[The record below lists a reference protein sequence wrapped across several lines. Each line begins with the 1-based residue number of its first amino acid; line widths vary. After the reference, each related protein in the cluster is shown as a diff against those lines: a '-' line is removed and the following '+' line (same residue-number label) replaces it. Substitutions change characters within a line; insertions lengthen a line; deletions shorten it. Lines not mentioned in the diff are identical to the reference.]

1 MPATTK
7 DQSTPLPGPLAAG
20 TVLQNRYA
28 IEKLLGGGGM
38 GMVYLARDQRL
49 ANRPCAIKEMV
60 DHFIDQ
66 AQRIEANEY
75 FAREADT
82 LAQLKHQAIPAITD
96 RFEISNRH
104 YLVMEYVE
112 GRNLEEELA
121 ARGEPLPEGL
131 VIDIARQLSDVLAY
145 LHGLKPP
152 IIYRD
157 MKPSNV
163 MLNPN
168 GRVVLVDFGIARLF
182 KAARKGT
189 MIGTL
194 GFAPPEQYQGNVDPR
209 SDIYSLGATLHYVL
223 TGRDPEKF
231 PPFSFPPIRELRPGL
246 SSNLAGAIDAAL
258 AYEMNARPGTIQE
271 FRDMMLYGRG
281 LSHAGAS
288 GVTSTSGTGG
298 LAQYAEPAYEDYV
311 EDRKPRS
318 AVGRTISLAIFLCVL
333 GGGAFGATYIY
344 SNPEL
349 QLRLGIKPLIDGLPW
364 KHEELLAKA
373 RENPLEFQQMTLALS
388 TREGIAL
395 GPPQASFNDT
405 DLTNARYLKWTANF
419 RNLLAGLDGRDE
431 KIEARFYD
439 PNGLQIASSGTNQ
452 FIGPAQKTADFSG
465 VALMPTMTEKPAGNY
480 KVALYSND
488 KMLAQESFRVSRDLN
503 ARASAAAAE
512 KAAATAAAA
521 EVRKRDDEVRRLAMI
536 DERRAKPLSLRSIDF
551 LNTTKTGA
559 RISGATNSFEVSKVL
574 FVGWEVKFDN
584 RLYKLEPN
592 QYRVD
597 AVYIG
602 PDGRT
607 LGSVN
612 DFQPVS
618 ANMKAVTFSGRVG
631 NSRGGA
637 FLPGT
642 YTVNFL
648 LNGQSFAERRFQV
661 VTDAGGPF
669 ATNPSGGGGFGTS
682 MGSSTGSSRST
693 GATTASSGGALGPTI
708 ATGRI
713 SGLRVGGTPE
723 MELRLRPQPNGF
735 LHGELDIHLS
745 GYGST
750 PIEGFVRGNHLQF
763 QVPYGTET
771 FYFEG
776 QRRVDQISGT
786 FESTPSGERGTWTT
800 QTN

>member
-1 MPATTK
+1 MATSPK
-7 DQSTPLPGPLAAG
+7 DASQPNTGPLEAG
-20 TVLQNRYA
+20 TVLQGRYQ
-28 IEKLLGGGGM
+28 IERLLGGGGM
-38 GMVYLARDQRL
+38 GMVYLAHDQRL

-96 RFEISNRH
+96 RFELANRH

-131 VIDIARQLSDVLAY
+131 VIDIARQLCDVLAY
-145 LHGLKPP
+145 LHGLVPP

-194 GFAPPEQYQGNVDPR
+194 GFAPPEQYQGLVDPR

-231 PPFSFPPIRELRPGL
+231 PPFSFPPVRELRPGV

-258 AYEMNARPGTIQE
+258 AYEMDGRPGRVQD

-281 LSHAGAS
+281 LSMDSPSVSA
-288 GVTSTSGTGG
+288 TSGTGG
-298 LAQYAEPAYEDYV
+298 LTRYQEQLGFEDEPVTY
-311 EDRKPRS
+311 RKPRS
-318 AVGRTISLAIFLCVL
+318 RLSRSIGLVIFLMVL
-333 GGGAFGATYIY
+333 AGAAFGGTYLY
-344 SNPEL
+344 SNAEL
-349 QLRLGIKPLIDGLPW
+349 QQQLGLKPLFDGLPW

-373 RENPLEFQQMTLALS
+373 RENPLEFSDVTLALS
-388 TREGIAL
+388 TREGTAL
-395 GPPQASFNDT
+395 APPQSQFKDT
-405 DLTNARYLKWTANF
+405 DLTNARYLKWTASF
-419 RNLLAGLDGRDE
+419 KNLLAGLEGRDE

-439 PNGLQIASSGTNQ
+439 PNGLQIASSDTNAYV
-452 FIGPAQKTADFSG
+452 GPAQKTADFNG
-465 VALMPTMTEKPAGNY
+465 VVLMPTMTDKPPGTY
-480 KVALYSND
+480 KIALYSDD
-488 KMLAQESFRVSRDLN
+488 KMLAQEGFLVNQDVSAKN
-503 ARASAAAAE
+503 AAAASEASAAAEAKE
-512 KAAATAAAA
+512 
-521 EVRKRDDEVRRLAMI
+521 EQRKRDEEARKLAMI
-536 DERRAKPLSLRSIDF
+536 DERRAKPLQLRGISF
-551 LNTTKTGA
+551 LNTTKTGTA
-559 RISGATNSFEVSKVL
+559 LSGATDSFDVAKVL
-574 FVGWEVKFDN
+574 FVGWQVSFDN
-584 RLYKLEPN
+584 RLYKLEAN

-597 AVYIG
+597 AAYIG

-618 ANMKAVTFSGRVG
+618 PSMRTVTFSGRVG

-642 YTVNFL
+642 YTVNFY
-648 LNGQSFAERRFQV
+648 LNGQYFGAKKFDV
-661 VTDAGGPF
+661 VADAGGSPY
-669 ATNPSGGGGFGTS
+669 ATYPGGGSAIGSTTAGGSYGTS
-682 MGSSTGSSRST
+682 M
-693 GATTASSGGALGPTI
+693 LGPTV
-708 ATGRI
+708 ATGTI
-713 SGLRVGGTPE
+713 SGLRSGGNPE

-735 LHGELDIHLS
+735 LHGELVIHQS
-745 GYGST
+745 GFGMT

-771 FYFEG
+771 YYFEG
-776 QRRVDQISGT
+776 QRDNDQISGT
-786 FESTPSGERGTWTT
+786 FESTPSGERGTWNT
-800 QTN
+800 QAN

>member
-1 MPATTK
+1 MAAPPKK
-7 DQSTPLPGPLAAG
+7 DSSQPLTGPLEPG
-20 TVLQNRYA
+20 TVLQGRYA
-28 IEKLLGGGGM
+28 IERLLGGGGM

-96 RFEISNRH
+96 RFELANRH

-121 ARGEPLPEGL
+121 ARGGPLPEGL
-131 VIDIARQLSDVLAY
+131 VIDIARQLCDVLAY
-145 LHGLKPP
+145 LHGLVPP

-163 MLNPN
+163 MLNSN

-194 GFAPPEQYQGNVDPR
+194 GFAPPEQYQGLVDPR

-231 PPFSFPPIRELRPGL
+231 PPFSFPPVRELRPAV

-258 AYEMNARPGTIQE
+258 AYEVNVRPPSVRE

-281 LSHAGAS
+281 LTPDGRSVS
-288 GVTSTSGTGG
+288 STSGTGG
-298 LAQYAEPAYEDYV
+298 LAQYQEQLEYDERPIV
-311 EDRKPRS
+311 HLKPRS
-318 AVGRTISLAIFLCVL
+318 RLGRSIGLAIFLMVL
-333 GGGAFGATYIY
+333 AGAAFGGTYLY
-344 SNPEL
+344 SSPEL
-349 QLRLGIKPLIDGLPW
+349 QLRLGLKPLFDGLPW

-373 RENPLEFQQMTLALS
+373 REHPLEFSQMTLALS
-388 TREGIAL
+388 TREGTAL
-395 GPPQASFNDT
+395 SPPQAQFKDT
-405 DLTNARYLKWTANF
+405 ELTNARYLKWTASF
-419 RNLLAGLDGRDE
+419 KNLLAGLEGRDE
-431 KIEARFYD
+431 KVEARFFD
-439 PNGLQIASSGTNQ
+439 PNGLQIASSDTST
-452 FIGPAQKTADFSG
+452 FVGPAQQTADFSG
-465 VALMPTMTEKPAGNY
+465 VALMPTMTDKPPGTY
-480 KVALYSND
+480 KVALYSD
-488 KMLAQESFRVSRDLN
+488 DQMLAQEGFIVNQDVSARN
-503 ARASAAAAE
+503 AAAAAE
-512 KAAATAAAA
+512 AAAA
-521 EVRKRDDEVRRLAMI
+521 AAAKAEERKRKEEAERLAMI
-536 DERRAKPLSLRSIDF
+536 DERRAKPLQLRAITF
-551 LNTTKTGA
+551 LNTTKTGTA
-559 RISGATNSFEVSKVL
+559 LSGATDSFDVSKLL
-574 FVGWEVKFDN
+574 FVGWEASFDN
-584 RLYKLEPN
+584 RLYRLEPG

-597 AVYIG
+597 AAYIG

-612 DFQPVS
+612 DFQSVS
-618 ANMKAVTFSGRVG
+618 PSMRTVTFSGRVG

-642 YTVNFL
+642 YTVNFY
-648 LNGQSFAERRFQV
+648 LNGQYFAAKKFEV
-661 VTDAGGPF
+661 LADANGPYATYPGG
-669 ATNPSGGGGFGTS
+669 SGAI
-682 MGSSTGSSRST
+682 GSSM
-693 GATTASSGGALGPTI
+693 SSGSMLGPTI
-708 ATGRI
+708 ATGTIR
-713 SGLRVGGTPE
+713 GLRSGGNPE
-723 MELRLRPQPNGF
+723 LELRLRPEPNGF
-735 LHGELDIHLS
+735 LHGELVIRQS
-745 GYGST
+745 GFGMT
-750 PIEGFVRGNHLQF
+750 PLEGFVRGNHLQF

-771 FYFEG
+771 YYFEG
-776 QRRVDQISGT
+776 QRLSDQLSGT
-786 FESTPSGERGTWTT
+786 FESTPSGERGTWTA

>member
-1 MPATTK
+1 MATSPK
-7 DQSTPLPGPLAAG
+7 DTPQPNTGPLEAG
-20 TVLQNRYA
+20 TVLQGRYQ
-28 IEKLLGGGGM
+28 IQRLLGGGGM
-38 GMVYLARDQRL
+38 GMVYLAHDQRL

-96 RFEISNRH
+96 RFELANRH

-131 VIDIARQLSDVLAY
+131 VIDIARQLCDVLVY
-145 LHGLKPP
+145 LHGLVPP

-163 MLNPN
+163 MLNSN

-194 GFAPPEQYQGNVDPR
+194 GFAPPEQYQGMVDPR

-231 PPFSFPPIRELRPGL
+231 PPFSFPPVRDLRPAV

-258 AYEMNARPGTIQE
+258 AYEMDGRPGRVQE

-281 LSHAGAS
+281 LSFDS
-288 GVTSTSGTGG
+288 GRVTSTSGTGG
-298 LAQYAEPAYEDYV
+298 LSQYQEPLEFQDEPVTY
-311 EDRKPRS
+311 RKPRS
-318 AVGRTISLAIFLCVL
+318 RLSRSIGLAIFLVVL
-333 GGGAFGATYIY
+333 AGAAFGGTYLY
-344 SNPEL
+344 SSPQL
-349 QLRLGIKPLIDGLPW
+349 QQQLGLKPLFDGLPW

-373 RENPLEFQQMTLALS
+373 RENPLEFSTMTLALS
-388 TREGIAL
+388 TREGTAL
-395 GPPQASFNDT
+395 AAPQSQFNDT
-405 DLTNARYLKWTANF
+405 DLTNARYLKWTATF
-419 RNLLAGLDGRDE
+419 KNLLAGLEGRDE
-431 KIEARFYD
+431 KVEARFYD
-439 PNGLQIASSGTNQ
+439 PSGLQIATSDTNI
-452 FIGPAQKTADFSG
+452 FVGPAQDTADFTG
-465 VALMPTMTEKPAGNY
+465 VALMPTMTDKPPGTY
-480 KVALYSND
+480 KIALYSDD
-488 KMLAQESFRVSRDLN
+488 KMLTQESFIVNQDTTAKN
-503 ARASAAAAE
+503 AAAAADAAAAAE
-512 KAAATAAAA
+512 AKEAD
-521 EVRKRDDEVRRLAMI
+521 RKRKEDEERIAMI
-536 DERRAKPLSLRSIDF
+536 DERRAKPLQLRGINF
-551 LNTTKTGA
+551 LNTTKTGTA
-559 RISGATNSFEVSKVL
+559 LSGATDSFDVAKVL
-574 FVGWEVKFDN
+574 FVGWQVSFEN
-584 RLYKLEPN
+584 RLYKLEPG

-597 AVYIG
+597 AAYIG

-612 DFQPVS
+612 DYQPVS
-618 ANMKAVTFSGRVG
+618 MSMKTVTFSGRVG

-642 YTVNFL
+642 YTVNFY
-648 LNGQSFAERRFQV
+648 LNGQYFGAKKFDV
-661 VTDAGGPF
+661 VADAGGSSY
-669 ATNPSGGGGFGTS
+669 ATYPGTSGAIGSTMSGG
-682 MGSSTGSSRST
+682 ST
-693 GATTASSGGALGPTI
+693 SSGSMLGPTI
-708 ATGRI
+708 ATGTI
-713 SGLRVGGTPE
+713 SGLRSGGNPE

-735 LHGELDIHLS
+735 LHGELVIHQS
-745 GYGST
+745 GFGMT
-750 PIEGFVRGNHLQF
+750 PVEGFVRGDHLQF

-771 FYFEG
+771 YYFEG
-776 QRRVDQISGT
+776 QRNADQISGT
-786 FESTPSGERGTWTT
+786 FESTPSGERGTWVT
-800 QTN
+800 QAN

>member
-1 MPATTK
+1 MATSPK
-7 DQSTPLPGPLAAG
+7 DAPTQQTGPLEAG
-20 TVLQNRYA
+20 TVLQGRYKIA
-28 IEKLLGGGGM
+28 RLLGGGGM
-38 GMVYLARDQRL
+38 GMVYLANDQRL

-96 RFEISNRH
+96 RFELANRH

-121 ARGEPLPEGL
+121 VRGEPLPEGL
-131 VIDIARQLSDVLAY
+131 VIDIARQLCDVLSY
-145 LHGLKPP
+145 LHGLVPP

-163 MLNPN
+163 MLNSN

-194 GFAPPEQYQGNVDPR
+194 GFAPPEQYQGLVDPR

-231 PPFSFPPIRELRPGL
+231 PPFSFPPVRDLRPGV

-258 AYEMNARPGTIQE
+258 AYEMDGRPARIQD

-281 LSHAGAS
+281 LDDAR
-288 GVTSTSGTGG
+288 VTSTSGTGG
-298 LAQYAEPAYEDYV
+298 LSQYQDQLEFDDEPVTY
-311 EDRKPRS
+311 RKPRS
-318 AVGRTISLAIFLCVL
+318 RLSRSIGLAIFLLVL
-333 GGGAFGATYIY
+333 AGGAFGGTYLY
-344 SNPEL
+344 SSPEL
-349 QLRLGIKPLIDGLPW
+349 QMRLGLKPLFDGLPW

-373 RENPLEFQQMTLALS
+373 RENPLEFSNMTLALS
-388 TREGIAL
+388 SREGNAL
-395 GPPQASFNDT
+395 APPQSQFNDT
-405 DLTNARYLKWTANF
+405 DLTNARYLKWTATF
-419 RNLLAGLDGRDE
+419 KNLLAGMEGRDE
-431 KIEARFYD
+431 KVEARFYD
-439 PNGLQIASSGTNQ
+439 PNGLQIASSDTNV
-452 FIGPAQKTADFSG
+452 FVGPAQITADFSG
-465 VALMPTMTEKPAGNY
+465 VALMPTMTDKPPGTY
-480 KVALYSND
+480 KVALYSDD
-488 KMLAQESFRVSRDLN
+488 KMLTQESFIVNQDLS
-503 ARASAAAAE
+503 AKHAEAATEAAAA
-512 KAAATAAAA
+512 AAAK
-521 EVRKRDDEVRRLAMI
+521 EEERKRDEEARKLAMI
-536 DERRAKPLSLRSIDF
+536 DERRAKPLQLRSISF
-551 LNTTKTGA
+551 LNTTKTGTA
-559 RISGATNSFEVSKVL
+559 LSGATDSFSVSKVL
-574 FVGWEVKFDN
+574 FVGWQVNFEN
-584 RLYKLEPN
+584 RLFRLEPG

-597 AVYIG
+597 AAYIG

-618 ANMKAVTFSGRVG
+618 TSMRTVTFSGRVG

-642 YTVNFL
+642 YTVNFY
-648 LNGQSFAERRFQV
+648 LNGQYF
-661 VTDAGGPF
+661 DAKKF
-669 ATNPSGGGGFGTS
+669 EVIADTGTS
-682 MGSSTGSSRST
+682 PYSSYPGTGGAIGSTMGASSTSGSM
-693 GATTASSGGALGPTI
+693 LGPMI
-708 ATGRI
+708 ATGTI
-713 SGLRVGGTPE
+713 SGLRSGGNPE
-723 MELRLRPQPNGF
+723 MELRLRPQSNGF
-735 LHGELDIHLS
+735 LHGELVIHQS
-745 GYGST
+745 GFGMT
-750 PIEGFVRGNHLQF
+750 PLDGYVRGNQLQF

-771 FYFEG
+771 YYFEG
-776 QRRVDQISGT
+776 SRRSDQISGT
-786 FESTPSGERGTWTT
+786 FESTPSGERGTWMT

>member
-1 MPATTK
+1 MATSPK
-7 DQSTPLPGPLAAG
+7 DTPQQTGPLTPG
-20 TVLQNRYA
+20 TILQGRYA
-28 IEKLLGGGGM
+28 IDRLLGGGGM

-96 RFEISNRH
+96 RFELANRH

-121 ARGEPLPEGL
+121 VRGEPLPEGL
-131 VIDIARQLSDVLAY
+131 VIDIARQLCDVLAY
-145 LHGLKPP
+145 LHGLAPP

-163 MLNPN
+163 MLNSN

-194 GFAPPEQYQGNVDPR
+194 GFAPPEQYQGLVDPR

-231 PPFSFPPIRELRPGL
+231 PPFSFPPVRDLRPAV

-258 AYEMNARPGTIQE
+258 AYEMDGRPGRIQE

-281 LSHAGAS
+281 LDSAR
-288 GVTSTSGTGG
+288 VNSTSGTGG
-298 LAQYAEPAYEDYV
+298 LSQYQEQLEFEDEPVTYRE
-311 EDRKPRS
+311 PRS
-318 AVGRTISLAIFLCVL
+318 GLRRSIGLVIFLIVL
-333 GGGAFGATYIY
+333 AGAAFGGTYLY

-349 QLRLGIKPLIDGLPW
+349 QMRFGLKPLFDGLPW

-373 RENPLEFQQMTLALS
+373 RENPLEFSTMTLALS
-388 TREGIAL
+388 TREGNAL
-395 GPPQASFNDT
+395 APPQAKFNDT
-405 DLTNARYLKWTANF
+405 DLTNARYLKWTASF
-419 RNLLAGLDGRDE
+419 KNLLAGLEGRDE
-431 KIEARFYD
+431 KVEARFYD
-439 PNGLQIASSGTNQ
+439 PNGLQIASSDTNI
-452 FIGPAQKTADFSG
+452 FVGPAQQTADFSG
-465 VALMPTMTEKPAGNY
+465 VALMPTMTDKPPGTY
-480 KVALYSND
+480 KVALYSDD
-488 KMLAQESFRVSRDLN
+488 KMLTQESFVVNQDVSAKN
-503 ARASAAAAE
+503 AAVASEAA
-512 KAAATAAAA
+512 AAATAKA
-521 EVRKRDDEVRRLAMI
+521 EERARDEEARKLAMI
-536 DERRAKPLSLRSIDF
+536 DERRAKPLQLRAISF
-551 LNTTKTGA
+551 LNTTKTGTA
-559 RISGATNSFEVSKVL
+559 LSATTDSFNVSKVL
-574 FVGWEVKFDN
+574 FIGWQVSFEN
-584 RLYKLEPN
+584 RLYKLEPG

-597 AVYIG
+597 AAYIG

-612 DFQPVS
+612 DYQPVS
-618 ANMKAVTFSGRVG
+618 PSMKTVTFSGRVG

-642 YTVNFL
+642 YTVNFY
-648 LNGQSFAERRFQV
+648 LNGQYFDSKKFEV
-661 VTDAGGPF
+661 VADA
-669 ATNPSGGGGFGTS
+669 NPSPYASYPGGGGAGGGT
-682 MGSSTGSSRST
+682 MGGST
-693 GATTASSGGALGPTI
+693 SSGNLLGPTI
-708 ATGRI
+708 ATGTI
-713 SGLRVGGTPE
+713 SGLRSGGNPQ
-723 MELRLRPQPNGF
+723 MDLRLRPQPNGF
-735 LHGELDIHLS
+735 LLGELVIHQS
-745 GYGST
+745 GFGMTAIDGY
-750 PIEGFVRGNHLQF
+750 VRGDHLQF

-771 FYFEG
+771 YYFEG
-776 QRRVDQISGT
+776 ARNSDQISGT
-786 FESTPSGERGTWTT
+786 FESTPSGERGTWVTR
-800 QTN
+800 TN

>member
-1 MPATTK
+1 MSTSPK
-7 DQSTPLPGPLAAG
+7 DSSQPLPGPLEPG
-20 TVLQNRYA
+20 TVLQGRYA
-28 IEKLLGGGGM
+28 IERLLGGGGM
-38 GMVYLARDQRL
+38 GMVYLAHDQRL

-96 RFEISNRH
+96 RFELANRH

-131 VIDIARQLSDVLAY
+131 VIDIARQLCDVLAY
-145 LHGLKPP
+145 LHGLAPP

-163 MLNPN
+163 MIHPK

-194 GFAPPEQYQGNVDPR
+194 GFAPPEQYQGLVDPR

-231 PPFSFPPIRELRPGL
+231 PPFSFPPVHELRPAV

-258 AYEMNARPGTIQE
+258 AYEVNGRPGRVQE

-281 LSHAGAS
+281 LPLDS
-288 GVTSTSGTGG
+288 GSLSSTSGTGDLSQVQRLG
-298 LAQYAEPAYEDYV
+298 YEDEPIVY
-311 EDRKPRS
+311 RKPRS
-318 AVGRTISLAIFLCVL
+318 RLSRSIGLAIFLMVL
-333 GGGAFGATYIY
+333 AGAAFGGTYIY
-344 SNPEL
+344 SSPEL
-349 QLRLGIKPLIDGLPW
+349 QLRLGLKPLFDGLPW

-373 RENPLEFQQMTLALS
+373 REHPLEFSQMTLALS
-388 TREGIAL
+388 TREGAAL
-395 GPPQASFNDT
+395 APPQAQFNDT
-405 DLTNARYLKWTANF
+405 DLTNARYLKWTATF
-419 RNLLAGLDGRDE
+419 KNLLAGLEGRDE
-431 KIEARFYD
+431 KVEARFYD
-439 PNGLQIASSGTNQ
+439 PSGLQIASSDTNI
-452 FIGPAQKTADFSG
+452 FVGPAQKTADFTG
-465 VALMPTMTEKPAGNY
+465 VALMPTMTDKAPGTY
-480 KVALYSND
+480 KVALYSDD
-488 KMLAQESFRVSRDLN
+488 KMLAQEAFIVNQDVS
-503 ARASAAAAE
+503 ARNAAAASE
-512 KAAATAAAA
+512 AAAA
-521 EVRKRDDEVRRLAMI
+521 AAAKEEERKRDEEARKLAMI
-536 DERRAKPLSLRSIDF
+536 DERRAKPLQLRSIDF
-551 LNTTKTGA
+551 LNTTKTGTA
-559 RISGATNSFEVSKVL
+559 LSGATESFDVSKVL
-574 FVGWEVKFDN
+574 FVGWEAKFDN
-584 RLYKLEPN
+584 RLYKLEPG

-597 AVYIG
+597 AAYIG

-618 ANMKAVTFSGRVG
+618 PSMKTVTFSGRVG

-637 FLPGT
+637 FLPGI
-642 YTVNFL
+642 YTVNFY
-648 LNGQSFAERRFQV
+648 LNGQYFGAKKFEV
-661 VTDAGGPF
+661 LADAAGPYATYPGGNG
-669 ATNPSGGGGFGTS
+669 AIGSSMGGGS
-682 MGSSTGSSRST
+682 
-693 GATTASSGGALGPTI
+693 ASSGSMLGPTI
-708 ATGRI
+708 ATGTI
-713 SGLRVGGTPE
+713 SGLRSGGNPE

-735 LHGELDIHLS
+735 LHGELVIHQS
-745 GYGST
+745 GYGMT

-771 FYFEG
+771 YYFEG
-776 QRRVDQISGT
+776 QRRSDQISGT
-786 FESTPSGERGTWTT
+786 FESTPSGERGTWTA
-800 QTN
+800 QAN

>member
-1 MPATTK
+1 MATSPK
-7 DQSTPLPGPLAAG
+7 DTQQPQTGPLEAG
-20 TVLQNRYA
+20 TVLQGRYKIA
-28 IEKLLGGGGM
+28 RLLGGGGM
-38 GMVYLARDQRL
+38 GMVYLAHDQRL

-96 RFEISNRH
+96 RFELANRH

-131 VIDIARQLSDVLAY
+131 VIDIARQLCDVLAY
-145 LHGLKPP
+145 LHGLVPP

-163 MLNPN
+163 MLNSN

-194 GFAPPEQYQGNVDPR
+194 GFAPPEQYQGLVDPR

-231 PPFSFPPIRELRPGL
+231 PPFSFPPVRELCPGV

-258 AYEMNARPGTIQE
+258 AYEVDGRPARVQE

-281 LSHAGAS
+281 LSFDS
-288 GVTSTSGTGG
+288 GRVTSTSGTGG
-298 LAQYAEPAYEDYV
+298 LSQYQEQLGFEDEPVAYRE
-311 EDRKPRS
+311 PRS
-318 AVGRTISLAIFLCVL
+318 SLSRSIGLLIFLVVL
-333 GGGAFGATYIY
+333 AGAAFGGTYLY
-344 SNPEL
+344 SSPQL
-349 QLRLGIKPLIDGLPW
+349 QQQLGLKPLFDGLPW

-373 RENPLEFQQMTLALS
+373 RENPLEFSAMTLALS
-388 TREGIAL
+388 TREGTAL
-395 GPPQASFNDT
+395 APPQSQFKDT
-405 DLTNARYLKWTANF
+405 ELTNARYLKWTATF
-419 RNLLAGLDGRDE
+419 KNLLAGLDGRDE
-431 KIEARFYD
+431 KVEARFFD
-439 PNGLQIASSGTNQ
+439 PNGLQIASSDTHV
-452 FIGPAQKTADFSG
+452 FVGPAQKTVDFSA
-465 VALMPTMTEKPAGNY
+465 VALMPTMTDKPAGTY
-480 KVALYSND
+480 KVALYSDD
-488 KMLAQESFRVSRDLN
+488 KMLSQEGFIVNQDLSAKN
-503 ARASAAAAE
+503 AEAATEAAAAAE
-512 KAAATAAAA
+512 AKA
-521 EVRKRDDEVRRLAMI
+521 EERKRDEEARKLAMI
-536 DERRAKPLSLRSIDF
+536 DERRAKPLQLRAISF
-551 LNTTKTGA
+551 LNTTKTGTA
-559 RISGATNSFEVSKVL
+559 LSGATNSFAVSKVL
-574 FVGWEVKFDN
+574 FVGWQASFEN
-584 RLYKLEPN
+584 RLYKLEPG

-597 AVYIG
+597 AAYIG

-618 ANMKAVTFSGRVG
+618 PSMRTVTFSGRVG

-642 YTVNFL
+642 YTVNFY
-648 LNGQSFAERRFQV
+648 LNGQYFGAKRFQV
-661 VTDAGGPF
+661 LADAAGPYATYPGGGSAIGSTMGTGSMSAGGI
-669 ATNPSGGGGFGTS
+669 T
-682 MGSSTGSSRST
+682 
-693 GATTASSGGALGPTI
+693 GPTI
-708 ATGRI
+708 ATGTI
-713 SGLRVGGTPE
+713 SGLRSGGNPE
-723 MELRLRPQPNGF
+723 MNLRLRPQPNGF
-735 LHGELDIHLS
+735 LHGEIEIRQS
-745 GYGST
+745 GFGT
-750 PIEGFVRGNHLQF
+750 TAIEGFVRGDHLQF

-771 FYFEG
+771 YYFEG
-776 QRRVDQISGT
+776 ERRSDQISGT
-786 FESTPSGERGTWTT
+786 FESTPSGERGTWVTRA
-800 QTN
+800 N

>member
-1 MPATTK
+1 MATSPK
-7 DQSTPLPGPLAAG
+7 DTPQQTGPLEAG
-20 TVLQNRYA
+20 TVLQGRYK
-28 IEKLLGGGGM
+28 ISRLLGGGGM
-38 GMVYLARDQRL
+38 GMVYLATDQRL

-96 RFEISNRH
+96 RFELANRH

-121 ARGEPLPEGL
+121 VRGEPLPEGL
-131 VIDIARQLSDVLAY
+131 VIDIGRQLCDVLSY
-145 LHGLKPP
+145 LHGLVPP

-163 MLNPN
+163 MLNSN

-194 GFAPPEQYQGNVDPR
+194 GFAPPEQYQGLVDPR

-231 PPFSFPPIRELRPGL
+231 PPFSFPPVRDLRPGV

-258 AYEMNARPGTIQE
+258 AYEMDGRPARIQE

-281 LSHAGAS
+281 LDAVRVS
-288 GVTSTSGTGG
+288 STSGTGG
-298 LAQYAEPAYEDYV
+298 LSQYQEQLEFEDEPVTYRA
-311 EDRKPRS
+311 PRS
-318 AVGRTISLAIFLCVL
+318 RLSRSIGLVIFLLVL
-333 GGGAFGATYIY
+333 GGAAFGGTYLY
-344 SNPEL
+344 SSPEL
-349 QLRLGIKPLIDGLPW
+349 QQRLGLKPFFDKLPW

-373 RENPLEFQQMTLALS
+373 RDNPLEFSNMTLALS
-388 TREGIAL
+388 TREGNAL
-395 GPPQASFNDT
+395 APPQSQFKDT
-405 DLTNARYLKWTANF
+405 DLTNARYLKWTASF
-419 RNLLAGLDGRDE
+419 KNLLAGLEGRDE

-439 PNGLQIASSGTNQ
+439 PSGLQIASSDTNV
-452 FIGPAQKTADFSG
+452 FVGPAQTTADFTG
-465 VALMPTMTEKPAGNY
+465 VALMPTMTDKQPGTY
-480 KVALYSND
+480 KVALYSDD
-488 KMLAQESFRVSRDLN
+488 KMLSQESFIVSQDLGAKN
-503 ARASAAAAE
+503 AE
-512 KAAATAAAA
+512 AATAAAA
-521 EVRKRDDEVRRLAMI
+521 AAAAKEEERKRDEEARKLAMI
-536 DERRAKPLSLRSIDF
+536 DERRAKPLQLRSINF
-551 LNTTKTGA
+551 LNTTKTGTA
-559 RISGATNSFEVSKVL
+559 LSGATNSFAVSKVL
-574 FVGWEVKFDN
+574 FVGWQVNFEN
-584 RLYKLEPN
+584 RLYKLEPG

-597 AVYIG
+597 AAYIG

-612 DFQPVS
+612 DYQPVS
-618 ANMKAVTFSGRVG
+618 TNMRSVTFSGRVG

-642 YTVNFL
+642 YTVNFY
-648 LNGQSFAERRFQV
+648 LNGQYF
-661 VTDAGGPF
+661 DAKKFEVIADTGTSPYASSYPG
-669 ATNPSGGGGFGTS
+669 SGGGAIGSTMGTS
-682 MGSSTGSSRST
+682 S
-693 GATTASSGGALGPTI
+693 ASSGSMLGPMI
-708 ATGRI
+708 ATGTI
-713 SGLRVGGTPE
+713 SGLRSGGNPE
-723 MELRLRPQPNGF
+723 MELRLRPQSNGF
-735 LHGELDIHLS
+735 LHGELVIHQS
-745 GYGST
+745 GFGMT
-750 PIEGFVRGNHLQF
+750 PLDGYVRGNQLQF

-771 FYFEG
+771 YYFEG
-776 QRRVDQISGT
+776 SRRADQISGT
-786 FESTPSGERGTWTT
+786 FESTPSGERGTWIA

>member
-1 MPATTK
+1 MSTSPK
-7 DQSTPLPGPLAAG
+7 DSSQPLTGPLEPG
-20 TVLQNRYA
+20 TVLQGRYA
-28 IEKLLGGGGM
+28 IERLLGGGGM

-96 RFEISNRH
+96 RFELANRH

-131 VIDIARQLSDVLAY
+131 VIDIARQLCDVLAY
-145 LHGLKPP
+145 LHGLVPP

-194 GFAPPEQYQGNVDPR
+194 GFAPPEQYQGLVDPR

-231 PPFSFPPIRELRPGL
+231 PPFSFPPVRELRPAV

-258 AYEMNARPGTIQE
+258 AYEVEGRPARVQE

-281 LSHAGAS
+281 LAHDGAS
-288 GVTSTSGTGG
+288 VSSTGGTGG
-298 LAQYAEPAYEDYV
+298 LSQV
-311 EDRKPRS
+311 EQFEYDEAPIVYRKPRS
-318 AVGRTISLAIFLCVL
+318 RLSRSISLAFFLIVL
-333 GGGAFGATYIY
+333 AGAAFGGTYLY
-344 SNPEL
+344 SSPEL
-349 QLRLGIKPLIDGLPW
+349 QLRLGLKPLFDGLPW

-373 RENPLEFQQMTLALS
+373 REHPLEFSQMTLALS
-388 TREGIAL
+388 TREGTAL
-395 GPPQASFNDT
+395 APPQSQFNDT
-405 DLTNARYLKWTANF
+405 DLTNARYLKWTATF
-419 RNLLAGLDGRDE
+419 KNLLAGLEGRDE
-431 KIEARFYD
+431 KVEARFYD
-439 PNGLQIASSGTNQ
+439 PKGLQIASSDTNI
-452 FIGPAQKTADFSG
+452 FVGPAQTTADFSG
-465 VALMPTMTEKPAGNY
+465 VALMPTMTDKPPGTY
-480 KVALYSND
+480 KVALYSDD
-488 KMLAQESFRVSRDLN
+488 KMLAQEGFIVTQDVSARN
-503 ARASAAAAE
+503 AEAASAAAE
-512 KAAATAAAA
+512 AAAA
-521 EVRKRDDEVRRLAMI
+521 KEAQRKRDEEARKLAMI
-536 DERRAKPLSLRSIDF
+536 DERRAKPLQLRSIDF
-551 LNTTKTGA
+551 LNTTKTGTA
-559 RISGATNSFEVSKVL
+559 LSKATSSFEVSKVL
-574 FVGWEVKFDN
+574 FVGWEVSFEN
-584 RLYKLEPN
+584 RLYKLEPG

-597 AVYIG
+597 AAYIG

-607 LGSVN
+607 LGAVN
-612 DFQPVS
+612 DYQSVS
-618 ANMKAVTFSGRVG
+618 TSMKTVTFSGRVG

-642 YTVNFL
+642 YTVNFY
-648 LNGQSFAERRFQV
+648 LNGQFFDAKRFEV
-661 VTDAGGPF
+661 LADAGGPY
-669 ATNPSGGGGFGTS
+669 ATYPGGSGAIGSS
-682 MGSSTGSSRST
+682 MGGSSTNSGSM
-693 GATTASSGGALGPTI
+693 LGPTV
-708 ATGRI
+708 ATGTI
-713 SGLRVGGTPE
+713 SGLRSGGNPE

-735 LHGELDIHLS
+735 LHGELVIHQS
-745 GYGST
+745 GFGMT

-771 FYFEG
+771 YYFEG
-776 QRRVDQISGT
+776 QRRVDQLSGT
-786 FESTPSGERGTWTT
+786 FESTPSGERGTWTA
-800 QTN
+800 QAN